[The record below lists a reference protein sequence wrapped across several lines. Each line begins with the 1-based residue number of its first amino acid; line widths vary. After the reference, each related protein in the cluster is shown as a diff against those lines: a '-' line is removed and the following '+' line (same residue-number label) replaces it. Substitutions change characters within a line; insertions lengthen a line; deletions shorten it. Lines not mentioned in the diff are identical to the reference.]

1 MRVNRGLVFW
11 GVALVTAGAVALA
24 IQSNLIAGET
34 AREAWR
40 LWPVVLIVI
49 GLAVISARTPFAMV
63 ATLAAGLVAGG
74 LVGTL
79 VAGWPDGMSIGC
91 GGETDSRTAANGDF
105 TGASA
110 SVELDFDC
118 GDLAVAMG
126 QGTAWDIEALYGSD
140 SEPEISSDAD
150 SLRVVLDDAGSF
162 IGFADDRQD
171 WDVTL
176 PLDAELAID
185 VSANAASS
193 VLDLGGSNLSELSID
208 ANAGEVT
215 LGLGG
220 AAVAD
225 FSLSANAGSVGMTVD
240 QATTLAGSV
249 EMNAGS
255 MDLCVADGV
264 SVAITVTDDN
274 ITFSHNLDDSGL
286 ARSGDTWRSGDG
298 TADVTLDIEGN
309 AASFNYN
316 PDGGCS

>member
-24 IQSNLIAGET
+24 IQSNLIAGDT

-49 GLAVISARTPFAMV
+49 GVAVISARTPFAMV

-74 LVGTL
+74 LAGTL

-176 PLDAELAID
+176 PLDAELALD

-193 VLDLGGSNLSELSID
+193 VLDLDGSNLSELSID

-225 FSLSANAGSVGMTVD
+225 FSLNANAGSVGMTVD
-240 QATTLAGSV
+240 QATTLAGLI

-255 MDLCVADGV
+255 LDLCVADGV
-264 SVAITVTDDN
+264 SVAITVSDAN
-274 ITFSHNLDDSGL
+274 ITFSHDLDDSGL
-286 ARSGDTWRSGDG
+286 SRSGDTWRSGDG
-298 TADVTLDIEGN
+298 TADVTLDVEGN
-309 AASFNYN
+309 AASFSYN

>member
-1 MRVNRGLVFW
+1 MRVNRGLIFW

-24 IQSNLIAGET
+24 IQSDLIAADT

-40 LWPVVLIVI
+40 LWPIVLIVI
-49 GLAVISARTPFAMV
+49 GLAVISARTQFAVV

-74 LVGTL
+74 LAGTL

-91 GGETDSRTAANGDF
+91 GGETDSRAAANGDF
-105 TGASA
+105 TGSAA

-126 QGTAWDIEALYGSD
+126 QGTAWNVEALYGSD

-150 SLRVVLDDAGSF
+150 SMRVVLEGAGGF
-162 IGFADDRQD
+162 IGFNDSRQD

-176 PLDAELAID
+176 PLDTELALD

-193 VLDLGGSNLSELSID
+193 VLDLDGSNLSELAVD
-208 ANAGEVT
+208 ANAGEVK

-220 AAVAD
+220 AAVGD
-225 FSLSANAGSVGMTVD
+225 LSINANAGAVDMTVD
-240 QATTLAGSV
+240 GATTASGRI

-255 MDLCVADGV
+255 LDLCVADGV
-264 SVAITVTDDN
+264 AVAITLNDDN
-274 ITFSHNLDDSGL
+274 ITFSHDLDDSGL
-286 ARSGDTWRSGDG
+286 TRSGDTWRSGDG
-298 TADVTLDIEGN
+298 TADVTLEIEGN
-309 AASFNYN
+309 AASFSYN